1 MGRGAVACDVCVNV
15 GMTAN
20 QDTVVHR
27 SMSILEIH
35 TLGQPHCVDT
45 FLGMDMHCSFD
56 SIVIRVGDVGAGIIG
71 EVFSG
76 GEEGP
81 GSLARHLRVGRHSES
96 PGATFTFHR

>member
-1 MGRGAVACDVCVNV
+1 MGRGAAACDVFVNV

-20 QDTVVHR
+20 QDTVQYKEQWASWRFIPLGSHIVW
-27 SMSILEIH
+27 ILLLEW
-35 TLGQPHCVDT
+35 T
-45 FLGMDMHCSFD
+45 MHCSFD
-56 SIVIRVGDVGAGIIG
+56 SNITRVGAGIIG

-81 GSLARHLRVGRHSES
+81 GSLARYLRVGRHSES